1 MTLSKVLIL
10 SILFI
15 FIMYFGQFILLPL
28 SLALFVFIIVKSL
41 SEKLLFYVNK
51 YLKLQL
57 GELISTLLMFSII
70 SFFTYFI
77 SIIFKFNILNVI
89 DNSFFYQKNIEKIFQ
104 YSPTQ
109 YFNEVIPLENVL
121 NSLNF
126 VNLLSTILNGFTNFA
141 GNFAFILIFFIFIIA
156 EKESFLKKIQSIT
169 EKKNIKIIQKINN
182 DIFNYFQLKSLTS
195 FYTALLT
202 FLSLEIIG
210 NDLAPSFAILSFLF
224 NFIPFLGSII
234 SIILPS
240 IFAIIQFV
248 DFYQPIATLIV
259 LVLVQ
264 IFIGNFLEPKLMGKT
279 LNISPLV
286 MIIFL
291 AVMGKIWGIAGMF
304 LSVPFLVVLLIIM
317 RNIKSLKNIA
327 IFLSDKI

>member
-1 MTLSKVLIL
+1 M
-10 SILFI
+10 
-15 FIMYFGQFILLPL
+15 
-28 SLALFVFIIVKSL
+28 
-41 SEKLLFYVNK
+41 
-51 YLKLQL
+51 
-57 GELISTLLMFSII
+57 
-70 SFFTYFI
+70 
-77 SIIFKFNILNVI
+77 
-89 DNSFFYQKNIEKIFQ
+89 
-104 YSPTQ
+104 
-109 YFNEVIPLENVL
+109 
-121 NSLNF
+121 
-126 VNLLSTILNGFTNFA
+126 
-141 GNFAFILIFFIFIIA
+141 
-156 EKESFLKKIQSIT
+156 
-169 EKKNIKIIQKINN
+169 
-182 DIFNYFQLKSLTS
+182 TS

-210 NDLAPSFAILSFLF
+210 NDLAPSFAILSFLL

-234 SIILPS
+234 SIILPA

-291 AVMGKIWGIAGMF
+291 AIMGKIWGVAGMF
-304 LSVPFLVVLLIIM
+304 LSVPFLVVLLIVM
-317 RNIKSLKNIA
+317 RNIKSLKKIA